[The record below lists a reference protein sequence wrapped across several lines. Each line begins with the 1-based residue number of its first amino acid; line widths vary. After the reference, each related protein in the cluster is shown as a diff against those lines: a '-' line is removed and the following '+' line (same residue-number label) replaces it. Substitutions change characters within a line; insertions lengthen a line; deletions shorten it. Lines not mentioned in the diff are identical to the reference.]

1 MRISPGSPV
10 TGTPARGDAW
20 WELINR
26 GSRGRA
32 AREPKASEPQLFH
45 GEENTNGSHSSN
57 ARSGVGP
64 PGTRTEAD
72 GENPGRPGNA
82 PSPPVNRQRRQA
94 TATAHGG
101 KRRRAS
107 KDNES
112 TGTIRYFLTKPTSNG
127 TPELGEEMADE
138 HQALLAARKADQSFV
153 TIEEWT
159 AKADRR
165 KGVTVLG
172 KDPVVRH

>member
-1 MRISPGSPV
+1 MERRKQMGATVATPEAAADRREPEPRPTVESRPTRERTIS
-10 TGTPARGDAW
+10 TGKPA
-20 WELINR
+20 EET
-26 GSRGRA
+26 GSRR
-32 AREPKASEPQLFH
+32 
-45 GEENTNGSHSSN
+45 
-57 ARSGVGP
+57 
-64 PGTRTEAD
+64 
-72 GENPGRPGNA
+72 
-82 PSPPVNRQRRQA
+82 
-94 TATAHGG
+94 GG

-107 KDNES
+107 KDNEA

-138 HQALLAARKADQSFV
+138 HQALLAAHKADQSFV

>member
-1 MRISPGSPV
+1 MGATVAAPEAPADRREADPRPAAESKPTRERTISPSKP
-10 TGTPARGDAW
+10 TDEA
-20 WELINR
+20 
-26 GSRGRA
+26 GSRR
-32 AREPKASEPQLFH
+32 
-45 GEENTNGSHSSN
+45 
-57 ARSGVGP
+57 
-64 PGTRTEAD
+64 
-72 GENPGRPGNA
+72 
-82 PSPPVNRQRRQA
+82 
-94 TATAHGG
+94 GG

-112 TGTIRYFLTKPTSNG
+112 TGTIRYFLTRPTSNG

-138 HQALLAARKADQSFV
+138 HQALLAAHKADRSFV

>member
-1 MRISPGSPV
+1 MGATVATPEAAADRREPEPRPTVESRPSRERIS
-10 TGTPARGDAW
+10 TGKPA
-20 WELINR
+20 EET
-26 GSRGRA
+26 GSRR
-32 AREPKASEPQLFH
+32 
-45 GEENTNGSHSSN
+45 
-57 ARSGVGP
+57 
-64 PGTRTEAD
+64 
-72 GENPGRPGNA
+72 
-82 PSPPVNRQRRQA
+82 
-94 TATAHGG
+94 GG

-107 KDNES
+107 KDNEA

-138 HQALLAARKADQSFV
+138 HQALLAAHKADQSFV
-153 TIEEWT
+153 TVEEWT

>member
-1 MRISPGSPV
+1 MERRTQMGATVATPEAAADRREPEPRPTVESRPSRERTIS
-10 TGTPARGDAW
+10 TGKPAK
-20 WELINR
+20 ET
-26 GSRGRA
+26 GSRR
-32 AREPKASEPQLFH
+32 
-45 GEENTNGSHSSN
+45 
-57 ARSGVGP
+57 
-64 PGTRTEAD
+64 
-72 GENPGRPGNA
+72 
-82 PSPPVNRQRRQA
+82 
-94 TATAHGG
+94 GG

-107 KDNES
+107 KDNEA

-138 HQALLAARKADQSFV
+138 HQALLAAHKADRSFV

-172 KDPVVRH
+172 KNPVVRH

>member
-1 MRISPGSPV
+1 MGATVATPEAAADRREPEPRPAVESRPSRERTIS
-10 TGTPARGDAW
+10 TGKPA
-20 WELINR
+20 EET
-26 GSRGRA
+26 GSR
-32 AREPKASEPQLFH
+32 
-45 GEENTNGSHSSN
+45 
-57 ARSGVGP
+57 RS
-64 PGTRTEAD
+64 
-72 GENPGRPGNA
+72 
-82 PSPPVNRQRRQA
+82 
-94 TATAHGG
+94 G

-107 KDNES
+107 KDNEI

-138 HQALLAARKADQSFV
+138 HQALLAAHKADRSFV

-172 KDPVVRH
+172 RHPVARH

>member
-1 MRISPGSPV
+1 MGATLATPEAAADRREPEPRPTVESRPSRERSIS
-10 TGTPARGDAW
+10 TGKPA
-20 WELINR
+20 EET
-26 GSRGRA
+26 GSRR
-32 AREPKASEPQLFH
+32 
-45 GEENTNGSHSSN
+45 
-57 ARSGVGP
+57 
-64 PGTRTEAD
+64 
-72 GENPGRPGNA
+72 
-82 PSPPVNRQRRQA
+82 
-94 TATAHGG
+94 GG

-107 KDNES
+107 KDNEAA
-112 TGTIRYFLTKPTSNG
+112 GTIRYFLTKPTSNG

-138 HQALLAARKADQSFV
+138 HQALLAAHKADRSFV

>member
-1 MRISPGSPV
+1 MGAVVPTTADAMDRREPEPRFTGESRSTRERSASSAKPAEDPGS
-10 TGTPARGDAW
+10 
-20 WELINR
+20 
-26 GSRGRA
+26 
-32 AREPKASEPQLFH
+32 
-45 GEENTNGSHSSN
+45 
-57 ARSGVGP
+57 
-64 PGTRTEAD
+64 
-72 GENPGRPGNA
+72 
-82 PSPPVNRQRRQA
+82 RR
-94 TATAHGG
+94 GG
-101 KRRRAS
+101 KRRRTT
-107 KDNES
+107 KDTES

-138 HQALLAARKADQSFV
+138 HEALLAAHKADRSFV

>member
-1 MRISPGSPV
+1 MGATV
-10 TGTPARGDAW
+10 ATP
-20 WELINR
+20 E
-26 GSRGRA
+26 SA
-32 AREPKASEPQLFH
+32 ADRREPEPRPTV
-45 GEENTNGSHSSN
+45 ES
-57 ARSGVGP
+57 R
-64 PGTRTEAD
+64 
-72 GENPGRPGNA
+72 PGRERTTSSSKPAEDLGN
-82 PSPPVNRQRRQA
+82 RR
-94 TATAHGG
+94 GG
-101 KRRRAS
+101 RRRRAS
-107 KDNES
+107 KDNEA

-138 HQALLAARKADQSFV
+138 HQALLAAHKADRSFV

>member
-1 MRISPGSPV
+1 MERRTQMGATVATPEVAPDRRDAEPRPTVESRPTRERTISTSKPPDE
-10 TGTPARGDAW
+10 T
-20 WELINR
+20 
-26 GSRGRA
+26 GSRR
-32 AREPKASEPQLFH
+32 
-45 GEENTNGSHSSN
+45 
-57 ARSGVGP
+57 
-64 PGTRTEAD
+64 
-72 GENPGRPGNA
+72 
-82 PSPPVNRQRRQA
+82 
-94 TATAHGG
+94 GG

-107 KDNES
+107 KDTEV
-112 TGTIRYFLTKPTSNG
+112 TGTIRYFLTKPTNNG

-138 HQALLAARKADQSFV
+138 HQALLAAHKADRSFV

>member
-1 MRISPGSPV
+1 MGATVATPEAAADRREPEPRPTVESRPTRERTISPGKPPEE
-10 TGTPARGDAW
+10 TG
-20 WELINR
+20 NR
-26 GSRGRA
+26 R
-32 AREPKASEPQLFH
+32 
-45 GEENTNGSHSSN
+45 
-57 ARSGVGP
+57 
-64 PGTRTEAD
+64 
-72 GENPGRPGNA
+72 
-82 PSPPVNRQRRQA
+82 
-94 TATAHGG
+94 GG

-107 KDNES
+107 KDNNES
-112 TGTIRYFLTKPTSNG
+112 TGTIRYFLTKPTGNG

-138 HQALLAARKADQSFV
+138 HEALLAAHKADRSFV

>member
-1 MRISPGSPV
+1 MERRTQMGATVATPEAEADRREPEPRPAVESRPSRERTIS
-10 TGTPARGDAW
+10 TGKPA
-20 WELINR
+20 EET
-26 GSRGRA
+26 GSRR
-32 AREPKASEPQLFH
+32 
-45 GEENTNGSHSSN
+45 
-57 ARSGVGP
+57 
-64 PGTRTEAD
+64 
-72 GENPGRPGNA
+72 
-82 PSPPVNRQRRQA
+82 
-94 TATAHGG
+94 GG

-107 KDNES
+107 KDNEI

-138 HQALLAARKADQSFV
+138 HQALLAAHKADQSFV